1 MNKLKLII
9 SILLAC
15 IFLNGKVQAQ
25 NYLEKKITLDVHK
38 QSTETTMFILEKL
51 GGFNFSYD
59 ALQLDPTK
67 MISIRGKQKKLEDI
81 LNELFQGRFTYKVVG
96 SHVILRAKQK
106 HTLNDNMWILSG
118 IITDTDGNPLE
129 NAIVYEVNRQASFIT
144 NPDGRYKL
152 SLEGDQ
158 NLSINYSCKGYKD
171 TIAYVNVNKQQQVN
185 ITLKPWEIQTVFK
198 DGSLYTEGIQASG
211 KSIDWA
217 YTYKELQDIGMVNLM
232 VSNKSLY
239 VSNNLNV
246 QEVRFA
252 QVSFIPSWGTN
263 SLTNGLVSNKLS
275 LNIIAGYSAN
285 INGIE
290 IGAVA
295 NIIRQEMNGIQI
307 AGALN
312 VVGEDVKGVQIA
324 GAVNTNLGDMDGVQV
339 AGAINRVKGEIK
351 GLQIAGAINT
361 AAAKISD
368 SLHYRGWNGQVSGGI
383 NLHGGE
389 RINLQVSGAYNQ
401 ANSVDGI
408 QVSGA
413 VNYVRGT
420 TNGLQMSALYNHTH
434 KLRGVQIG
442 LINYADTIETG
453 FPIGLVNIIR
463 NGYQKFEFS
472 TDESFYINAAYK
484 TGGKSLYSFLK
495 LGAGKYL
502 NAAYGIGLTT
512 KPDRKFSINL
522 DLSGSA
528 LFNTDSDY
536 DLFAGDLYRAQL
548 GFNFK
553 LNQHLRLSTGPSFNF
568 CSPDK
573 KQDKVLNQNLS
584 DRNTIYYG
592 NYYLDKAVSSLKNQY
607 WFGWQLGLRF

>member
-1 MNKLKLII
+1 MT
-9 SILLAC
+9 LAC

-25 NYLEKKITLDVHK
+25 NYLEKRITLDVNN

-59 ALQLDPTK
+59 ALHLDPSK
-67 MISIRGKQKKLEDI
+67 MISIKGKQQRLEDI
-81 LNELFQGRFTYKVVG
+81 LDELFQGRFTYKVVG
-96 SHVILRAKQK
+96 SHVILKAIQENAMS
-106 HTLNDNMWILSG
+106 HTMWILSG
-118 IITDTDGNPLE
+118 VITDWEGNPLE

-144 NPDGRYKL
+144 NPNGRYSL
-152 SLEGDQ
+152 RLEGDK
-158 NLSINYSCKGYKD
+158 NLGINFSCKGYKD
-171 TIAYVNVNKQQQVN
+171 TIAYVNTYQNHQLNVA
-185 ITLKPWEIQTVFK
+185 LKPWKIQTIFK
-198 DGSLYTEGIQASG
+198 DGSLYTEGIQTRS

-217 YTYKELQDIGMVNLM
+217 YTYKELQDIGVVILM

-252 QVSFIPSWGTN
+252 QVSFIPSWSTN
-263 SLTNGLVSNKLS
+263 QLTNGLVTNNLS
-275 LNIIAGYSAN
+275 LNIIAGYSAS
-285 INGIE
+285 INGFE
-290 IGAVA
+290 MGGVA
-295 NIIRQEMNGIQI
+295 NIIRQEMNGAQI

-312 VVGEDVKGVQIA
+312 IVGEDVKGVQLA
-324 GAVNTNLGDMDGVQV
+324 GAINTNLGDMDGVQV
-339 AGAINRVKGEIK
+339 AGAINRVKGDIK
-351 GLQIAGAINT
+351 GLQMSGAVNI
-361 AAAKISD
+361 AAAKLSD
-368 SLHYRGWNGQVSGGI
+368 SLIYRGWNGQVSGGI

-389 RINLQVSGAYNQ
+389 RINLQASGAYNQ

-408 QVSGA
+408 QISGA

-420 TNGLQMSALYNHTH
+420 TNGLQMSALYNYTH
-434 KLRGVQIG
+434 KLRGVQVG

-453 FPIGLVNIIR
+453 FPIGLINIIK

-472 TDESFYINAAYK
+472 TDETFYVNAAYK
-484 TGGKSLYSFLK
+484 TGGKSFYSFLK
-495 LGAGKYL
+495 VGAGKYL
-502 NAAYGIGLTT
+502 IAAYGLGYTT
-512 KPDRKFSINL
+512 KPDRKFSVNL

-553 LNQHLRLSTGPSFNF
+553 LNQKMILSTGPSFNF

-573 KQDKVLNQNLS
+573 KQDKLSNSNLS
-584 DRNTIYYG
+584 DRNTPYFG
-592 NYYLDKAVSSLKNQY
+592 NYYLDKAVSTLKNQY